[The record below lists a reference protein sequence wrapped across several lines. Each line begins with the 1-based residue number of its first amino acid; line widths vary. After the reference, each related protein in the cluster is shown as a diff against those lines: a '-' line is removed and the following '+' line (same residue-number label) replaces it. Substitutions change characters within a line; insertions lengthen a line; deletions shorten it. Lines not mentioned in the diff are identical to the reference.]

1 MQHALDSRAQVSLHR
16 SIFFQPTKSL
26 LKNLSRSDVRW
37 HDDPVVH
44 PLPVSARC
52 NDSGAPQIS
61 KVTRDL
67 RLGLIQ
73 NLDEVADA
81 DFLIAH
87 QVEQPEASIVAKCL
101 KEPLD
106 VECLFR
112 CHVRIIFALTDV

>member
-1 MQHALDSRAQVSLHR
+1 MG
-16 SIFFQPTKSL
+16 
-26 LKNLSRSDVRW
+26 W

-44 PLPVSARC
+44 PLSIPSRR
-52 NDSGAPQIS
+52 NDSGAAQIC

-67 RLGLIQ
+67 RLRLIQ

-81 DFLIAH
+81 NFLIAH
-87 QVEQPEASIVAKCL
+87 QVEQPEASIVAECL

-112 CHVRIIFALTDV
+112 CHA